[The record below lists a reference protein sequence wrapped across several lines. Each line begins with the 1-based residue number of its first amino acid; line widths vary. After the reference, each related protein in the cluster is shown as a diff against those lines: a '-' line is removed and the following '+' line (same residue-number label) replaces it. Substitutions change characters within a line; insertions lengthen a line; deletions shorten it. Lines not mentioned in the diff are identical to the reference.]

1 MKQLLTMVS
10 ILSLGLAYGWAGP
23 QNQNAEKFSGETLVA
38 TTPLPVQRV
47 SPTYVNDTP
56 PTTLEK
62 MEAEQR
68 QLEKETNHR
77 TLERLIETRMKAEY
91 ELSKKVENSLNNSL
105 NSELGTPSTVV
116 NQPSAQS
123 TPSSSQNQYTIIAND
138 KDQSA
143 NEILEEEFE
152 KEDRIA
158 RSQFQYNSGA
168 FGSSLYTPKY
178 YMSGLAGVL
187 DYSSSNV
194 QSKPGVG
201 FTLGGEMTDR
211 IAMEAM
217 FFYSRHL
224 IDENYWTYGFDI
236 YQEIEQY
243 NIGATGKF
251 AFFTHSNIISPYVGG
266 TVNLTIR
273 DYTELG
279 VKRHSRN
286 VYVQDLSA
294 SDYSRTLDAGLTAGF
309 DINLPHFSV
318 GLDWKYMLNFYEQS
332 DFDFGQYV
340 NHNTGT
346 PIEEARY
353 QIFSVSAKFRF

>member
-1 MKQLLTMVS
+1 MKQLLTIVP
-10 ILSLGLAYGWAGP
+10 ILSLGLAYGWAEP
-23 QNQNAEKFSGETLVA
+23 QNQGVKEVSRETLVA
-38 TTPLPVQRV
+38 TTTLPVQRV
-47 SPTYVNDTP
+47 SPTYVNDIP
-56 PTTLEK
+56 PTNLEK

-68 QLEKETNHR
+68 QLEKETNQR

-91 ELSKKVENSLNNSL
+91 ELSKKIESSLNN
-105 NSELGTPSTVV
+105 ELGTPSTVV
-116 NQPSAQS
+116 NQPSAES
-123 TPSSSQNQYTIIAND
+123 ILSSSQNQYTIISDD
-138 KDQSA
+138 KNQSV
-143 NEILEEEFE
+143 NEVLEEEFE

-158 RSQFQYNSGA
+158 RSQIQYSSGA
-168 FGSSLYTPKY
+168 FGSSFYTPKY

-201 FTLGGEMTDR
+201 FTLGGEMNDK

-236 YQEIEQY
+236 YQEVEQY

-279 VKRHSRN
+279 VKRHGRN

-309 DINLPHFSV
+309 DINLPQFSV
-318 GLDWKYMLNFYEQS
+318 GLDWKYMLNLYEQS
-332 DFDFGQYV
+332 DFNFGQYV
-340 NHNTGT
+340 NHNAGI
-346 PIEEARY
+346 PMEESRY
-353 QIFSVSAKFRF
+353 QILSVSAKFRF